1 MRVEIRDGKILRT
14 EPKGLMAYVA
24 VPFWKWFENAPY
36 A

>member
-1 MRVEIRDGKILRT
+1 MRDGVVERE

-24 VPFWKWFENAPY
+24 VPFWNWFADIPF